1 MNFEKEMVDQII
13 LINLIRKSIGPVN
26 DILNRHAEKLKDQT
40 LCRAIYVSWCQKIY
54 GVWIRAESG

>member
-54 GVWIRAESG
+54 GV

>member
-1 MNFEKEMVDQII
+1 MVDQII

-40 LCRAIYVSWCQKIY
+40 
-54 GVWIRAESG
+54 